1 MARLMMAWE
10 MGGGMGHIDRML
22 VSARALRRR
31 GHTVVFVLRDLSRAQ
46 KRVAAQGFPIL
57 QSPVWLPSLTRAPP
71 MGNYATVLAAAGW
84 LDPAGLAALLSAW
97 RGLMQLWGADGVVC
111 DHAPTATLAARSLG
125 LRHWLVG
132 NSFEVPPLGAH
143 FPPMAHWQAI
153 SAAACVQWDQQ
164 VLVSANA
171 ALAMLGQSP
180 LTHLPSIFSEATR
193 AILSLPEL
201 THYPQD
207 VGQAP
212 LLGPVFADDLGPVAL
227 WPDGAGPRVFAYL
240 APSHEAFEAVLKA
253 VHAVGA
259 LGLVH
264 AKGIAPDTARR
275 LGSARLRIEPEPV
288 RMDDALAQADLV
300 VSHASVGTV
309 TAAALA
315 GRPQLVLPRHMEQAM
330 VAHRVVQAG
339 IGRMLEP
346 AASRQAD
353 PLPLLRRLLDEP
365 VWRERAQAL
374 AQRHQG
380 LRPEQTGE
388 RVADLVE
395 AGLPPGLGS
404 GTQNLSVGD
413 APAQTRPAEN
423 TKPDPGLV

>member
-1 MARLMMAWE
+1 MARLMMTWE
-10 MGGGMGHIDRML
+10 MGSGMGHIDRML

-46 KRVAAQGFPIL
+46 KRVAAEGFPML
-57 QSPVWLPSLTRAPP
+57 QSPVWLPSMKRAPP
-71 MGNYATVLAAAGW
+71 LGNYAVVLAAAGW
-84 LDPAGLAALLSAW
+84 LDPAGLAGLLSAW
-97 RGLMQLWGADGVVC
+97 RQLMQLWGADGVVC

-132 NSFEVPPLGAH
+132 NNFEVPPLGPH
-143 FPPMAHWQAI
+143 FPPMAHWQAG
-153 SAAACVQWDQQ
+153 SAAACAQWDQQ
-164 VLVSANA
+164 VLVPANA
-171 ALAMLGQSP
+171 ALAMLGLAP
-180 LTHLPSIFSEATR
+180 LPSLPGLFSEAKR

-201 THYPQD
+201 THYPQGE
-207 VGQAP
+207 GQAP
-212 LLGPVFADDLGPVAL
+212 LLGPVFADDLGPVAP

-240 APSHEAFEAVLKA
+240 SPSHDAFEAVLKA

-264 AKGIAPDTARR
+264 AKGIAPDAARR

-300 VSHASVGTV
+300 VSHASIGTV
-309 TAAALA
+309 TAAALV

-330 VAHRVVQAG
+330 VAHRVVQAS
-339 IGRMLEP
+339 IGLMLEP
-346 AASRQAD
+346 AGQQAD

-365 VWRERAQAL
+365 TWRERAQAL

-388 RVADLVE
+388 RVADLIE
-395 AGLPPGLGS
+395 TSLG
-404 GTQNLSVGD
+404 
-413 APAQTRPAEN
+413 
-423 TKPDPGLV
+423 